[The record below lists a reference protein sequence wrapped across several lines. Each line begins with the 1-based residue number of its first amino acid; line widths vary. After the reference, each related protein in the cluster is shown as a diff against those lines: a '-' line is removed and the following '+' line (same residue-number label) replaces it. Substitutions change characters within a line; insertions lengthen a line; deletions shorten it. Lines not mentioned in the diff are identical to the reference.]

1 MAFAPKGL
9 KVGESFELDGRKYRV
24 TKVIIGNAYEGYEPE
39 PMEDE
44 EDDLST
50 LPFAPIDEEEPAP
63 KKTTRRRAAK

>member
-9 KVGESFELDGRKYRV
+9 KVGESFELDGKKYRV
-24 TKVIIGNAYEGYEPE
+24 KKTIVANCYEGYETE
-39 PMEDE
+39 PVEDE